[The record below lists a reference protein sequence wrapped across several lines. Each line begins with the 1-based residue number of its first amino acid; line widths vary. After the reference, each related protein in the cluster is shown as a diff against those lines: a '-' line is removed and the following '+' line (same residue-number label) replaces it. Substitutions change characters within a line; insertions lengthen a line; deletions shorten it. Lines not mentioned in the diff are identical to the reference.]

1 MHSPAQEKDF
11 RTADSEAASTADRT
25 LPVDRPS
32 AHVAFVARPAAAGE
46 LVREG
51 VALIAEDSGGAD
63 RFVFQLVVTDAYEI
77 RFELQ
82 PIEKPQHL
90 SFDVLAAVVERSRV
104 LLMRHVLDDES
115 LGPPVEC

>member
-1 MHSPAQEKDF
+1 M
-11 RTADSEAASTADRT
+11 T
-25 LPVDRPS
+25 
-32 AHVAFVARPAAAGE
+32 
-46 LVREG
+46 
-51 VALIAEDSGGAD
+51 AEDSGGAD
-63 RFVFQLVVTDAYEI
+63 LFVFELVVTDAHEI